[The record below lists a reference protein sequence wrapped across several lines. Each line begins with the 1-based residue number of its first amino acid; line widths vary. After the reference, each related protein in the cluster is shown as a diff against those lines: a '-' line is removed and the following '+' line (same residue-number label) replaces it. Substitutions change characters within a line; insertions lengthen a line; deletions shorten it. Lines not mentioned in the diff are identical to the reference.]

1 MKMTRTGR
9 EMIARRRARLKEATP
24 LAAPCTAH
32 VDVHEYWHEIQ
43 GRERRLTRG
52 TQPRRRDRPS
62 LLREPVRRAR
72 RKWCANLAK
81 TITIKKIGLV
91 RQVAGSKPHPRQR
104 REFWR
109 ARSIHQSHH
118 RTVVIKHGLRQRVIF
133 GSKKRLIFFIK
144 SGPTKW
150 PHTKST
156 ASQGQHTKTLTLK
169 MTLDHTLGVY
179 VVSFGFQ
186 P

>member
-1 MKMTRTGR
+1 MKRSFGCCCRSRRMKMTRTGR

-81 TITIKKIGLV
+81 TITIKKNRTGAPSG
-91 RQVAGSKPHPRQR
+91 RFKTTSKTAPRVL
-104 REFWR
+104 
-109 ARSIHQSHH
+109 ARSKHPSIAPSDRRHQARSPPT
-118 RTVVIKHGLRQRVIF
+118 RDFRVE
-133 GSKKRLIFFIK
+133 KKAHFFHK
-144 SGPTKW
+144 KW
-150 PHTKST
+150 PNKVAPHKVDRLSRT
-156 ASQGQHTKTLTLK
+156 A
-169 MTLDHTLGVY
+169 Y
-179 VVSFGFQ
+179 
-186 P
+186 